1 MPDGEIRVRW
11 RVERTGDGARR
22 LHLHW
27 AEGGGPPTAIP
38 SRRGF
43 GTRLIA
49 VNVERELGGT
59 VALDFAVEGLRCAI
73 VVPLPQAGADYMSPL
88 AVPTA
93 H

>member
-1 MPDGEIRVRW
+1 TD
-11 RVERTGDGARR
+11 DGARR
-22 LHLHW
+22 LHLDW
-27 AEGGGPPTAIP
+27 AESGGPPTSVP

-49 VNVERELGGT
+49 VSVERELDGT

-73 VVPLPQAGADYMSPL
+73 VVPLAQASADYMSPL